1 MLVDVDFLLASLA
14 SFRRDYFQPREG
26 RRQRGAEMPSAQQLD
41 LTPLRHA
48 GDTDCASSQSTA
60 GRRINQGWTG

>member
-1 MLVDVDFLLASLA
+1 MLVDVDFLLAA
-14 SFRRDYFQPREG
+14 SPPFARDYFHPREA

-48 GDTDCASSQSTA
+48 GDTDC
-60 GRRINQGWTG
+60 